1 MGIGVKVL
9 FDQGLTGCMVVSGPN
24 GDISPLYLKDVE
36 DANGKV
42 KPRLVN
48 MEGQKSKMV
57 FNDSLQYIQPSDYEA
72 AKKYVPDPENYDFR
86 KILNW

>member
-1 MGIGVKVL
+1 
-9 FDQGLTGCMVVSGPN
+9 
-24 GDISPLYLKDVE
+24 
-36 DANGKV
+36 
-42 KPRLVN
+42 

-57 FNDSLQYIQPSDYEA
+57 FDDSLQFLEPADYEA

>member
-1 MGIGVKVL
+1 
-9 FDQGLTGCMVVSGPN
+9 MVVSGPN
-24 GDISPLYLKDVE
+24 GDISALYLKDVE
-36 DANGKV
+36 DENGKV

-57 FNDSLQYIQPSDYEA
+57 FNDSLQYIEPKDYEA

-86 KILNW
+86 KILNWE